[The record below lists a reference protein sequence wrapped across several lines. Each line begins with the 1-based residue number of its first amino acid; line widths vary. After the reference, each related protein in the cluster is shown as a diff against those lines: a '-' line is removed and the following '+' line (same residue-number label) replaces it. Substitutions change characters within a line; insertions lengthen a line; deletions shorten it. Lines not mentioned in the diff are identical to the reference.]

1 MHLKLIGSTYYFYAR
16 VPKDLVPL
24 LGKTEVKKSL
34 RTSDLR
40 TAKTAAKVY
49 ALDLEKLGMI
59 ARTRIMDDLKLHR
72 LLERYKDSYLL
83 GINEVRDTGQSAY
96 DVLEHQAFSNNP
108 LKLLDSNID
117 VSLIT
122 NLFKPFPASKDCP
135 ESAAAIKEYASRIS
149 AVRAALSSNN
159 FDMNIRNAAAAFV
172 NDTGLDVELPP
183 AGWFNPNDDLWYEP
197 IQGDFLKV
205 IRRLLQTQMD
215 VYRVEL
221 DRLSGDFQNAY
232 DVKARTKRPPLYLS
246 EAVDKFCKHRQRE
259 RPANPRTQQRYREH
273 FNVMVPLIGDKDVT
287 EYTRHDLLKLKD
299 TLYNRTA
306 NATKNPKVKRTLD
319 KRTVEMNYAGKISSL
334 FKWLYAN
341 DYVDKDLTTGLVSSL
356 TAKEK
361 RERKRKSYDS
371 DDLKRIFDLLPIDPD
386 QQHLAWVPLIAAYS
400 GCRQGEICQ
409 LLVGDIKEAHGIHY
423 MHITEEDDQGKI
435 VKTVKNEN
443 SRRLVPLHPVII
455 DMGFLEFVATRK
467 AQKKKVLFENRTR
480 DRKRLRPLTGNY
492 YSKLFQ
498 GFNRKHITK
507 DPKKVFHSFR
517 HLVHNEL
524 KQAGVHAD
532 LYHSITGHMPAHEMD
547 TVYTEDYRLGN
558 KYEALIKLQYSL
570 DLEELRRK
578 FKALTQ

>member
-1 MHLKLIGSTYYFYAR
+1 MYLKRIGSVYYFYAR
-16 VPKDLVPL
+16 VPIDLVPL

-40 TAKTAAKVY
+40 TAKAAAKVY
-49 ALDLEKLGMI
+49 SLELEKLGMI

-117 VSLIT
+117 ISLIT
-122 NLFKPFPASKDCP
+122 NLFKPFPASKDGP
-135 ESAAAIKEYASRIS
+135 ESGAAIKEYASRIS

-183 AGWFNPNDDLWYEP
+183 TGWFNPNDDLWYEP

-246 EAVDKFCKHRQRE
+246 ESVDKFCKHRQRE
-259 RPANPRTQQRYREH
+259 RPSNPRTQQRYREY

-287 EYTRHDLLKLKD
+287 EYTRQDLLKLKD
-299 TLYNRTA
+299 IIYNRTA
-306 NATKNPKVKRTLD
+306 NATKNPKVKKPLD
-319 KRTVEMNYAGKISSL
+319 KRTIETNYIGKISSL

-409 LLVGDIKEAHGIHY
+409 LLVTDVKEAHGIHY

-455 DMGFLEFVATRK
+455 DMGFLEFVRIRK
-467 AQKKKVLFENRTR
+467 EQKKKVLFENRTR
-480 DRKRLRPLTGNY
+480 DRKKFKPLTGNY

-498 GFNRKHITK
+498 SFNRTHITD

-524 KQAGVHAD
+524 KQAGVHSD

-558 KYEALIKLQYSL
+558 KYEALIKLQYPL
-570 DLEELRRK
+570 DLEELRCK
-578 FKALTQ
+578 FKALVH